1 MRPLETKK
9 MARNKMM
16 YRRQRFCVFCA
27 DKVGQVEYKTTD
39 KLKPLMSE
47 RGKIIPRR
55 KTGTCSKH
63 QRHLATAVK
72 RARHLALLPYEIQ

>member
-1 MRPLETKK
+1 
-9 MARNKMM
+9 MARNKFL
-16 YRRQRFCVFCA
+16 YRRQKYCIFCA
-27 DKVGQVEYKTTD
+27 EKVDRVEYKAPD
-39 KLKPLMSE
+39 KMKPLMND

-55 KTGTCSKH
+55 KTGTCAKH